1 MRIVNKKNI
10 IILYGSWAIGDD
22 QHPNVYM
29 TNIRL
34 VFADIVPIYLTF
46 YESTSALRI
55 VSIFGNLYGYH
66 DDHRG
71 VVFYCVYFFVF
82 FLWMCFFV
90 GVGGDWLLLI
100 VET

>member
-1 MRIVNKKNI
+1 M
-10 IILYGSWAIGDD
+10 YGSWAIGDD

-55 VSIFGNLYGYH
+55 VSIFGNLYWYH
-66 DDHRG
+66 GDHHG
-71 VVFYCVYFFVF
+71 VVFIVFIFLYFFYGCA
-82 FLWMCFFV
+82 FL
-90 GVGGDWLLLI
+90 
-100 VET
+100 